1 MEQIKIRDF
10 MYELNDEA
18 QLPDNIIDD
27 AIRKLGTNG
36 ISFRR
41 EVKALVDS
49 EMLPMLDIDS
59 RLHKPISDFF
69 KDLQA
74 ARGVHK
80 SSRSNG
86 KSELTD
92 GPGFGAVQGTSV
104 SAFTGKGVRTIIGRA
119 NLDGGLDAPSS
130 SSSGATNRY
139 TNSDQKRR
147 HQRPQKSVARDREA
161 EVEAE
166 VSEKKRRTNACM
178 FCGKPPEMPVSLKC
192 NHIACTLCLH
202 DAAVS
207 ATKEKKG
214 LPLKCR
220 TCREEI
226 GTDILQTR
234 LYPHEFQAYNEAL
247 LENFITTDEKMVK
260 CIKCKNVFAVVP
272 QDNLETPRKIIE
284 RDGFGNPL
292 KKEAWKHYKQNR
304 LRCTQCGTVFCGK
317 CKQEPYHMGYTCE
330 GYVEYKNSKQCRF
343 CQEQITEENKHKMPS
358 SSTLQT
364 MGSSQLVKFLQDHG
378 MSRMKIRG
386 LKEKHHIIKE
396 SQKIH
401 RIFTDIFGDIC
412 NKPECSEKRQL
423 ACTSRLPCGHPCQG
437 VRGESKHLPCMH
449 CTKNI
454 DPTDFCNIC
463 YVEGLK
469 DAPCIQSNGKCKH
482 IFHLKCVVDRIS
494 AGYNGARIN
503 FKFITCPLCN
513 NEIEHPALTKAMKPW
528 LRLRKSIERKAIA
541 RLLYEKRGADPKIKS
556 KFGGSQKEFAMH
568 EYLFYKCHKCKQP
581 YFAGNYA
588 CQAADDGKFDPEEL
602 LCAGCQPSQDVS
614 NCPQHG
620 TEWIAFKCRFC
631 CNTAQWYYNAYVTS
645 YTIFK
650 MHMYGYTHMQL
661 MGIFRK
667 IPICLPGSA
676 GIRHI
681 SVESAINHAFGSH

>member
-1 MEQIKIRDF
+1 
-10 MYELNDEA
+10 
-18 QLPDNIIDD
+18 
-27 AIRKLGTNG
+27 
-36 ISFRR
+36 
-41 EVKALVDS
+41 
-49 EMLPMLDIDS
+49 
-59 RLHKPISDFF
+59 
-69 KDLQA
+69 
-74 ARGVHK
+74 
-80 SSRSNG
+80 
-86 KSELTD
+86 
-92 GPGFGAVQGTSV
+92 
-104 SAFTGKGVRTIIGRA
+104 
-119 NLDGGLDAPSS
+119 
-130 SSSGATNRY
+130 
-139 TNSDQKRR
+139 
-147 HQRPQKSVARDREA
+147 
-161 EVEAE
+161 
-166 VSEKKRRTNACM
+166 
-178 FCGKPPEMPVSLKC
+178 
-192 NHIACTLCLH
+192 
-202 DAAVS
+202 
-207 ATKEKKG
+207 
-214 LPLKCR
+214 
-220 TCREEI
+220 
-226 GTDILQTR
+226 
-234 LYPHEFQAYNEAL
+234 
-247 LENFITTDEKMVK
+247 
-260 CIKCKNVFAVVP
+260 
-272 QDNLETPRKIIE
+272 
-284 RDGFGNPL
+284 
-292 KKEAWKHYKQNR
+292 
-304 LRCTQCGTVFCGK
+304 
-317 CKQEPYHMGYTCE
+317 
-330 GYVEYKNSKQCRF
+330 
-343 CQEQITEENKHKMPS
+343 
-358 SSTLQT
+358 

-588 CQAADDGKFDPEEL
+588 CQVVFGLGPIRRIRVLVRLDWYLRGISL
-602 LCAGCQPSQDVS
+602 VS
-614 NCPQHG
+614 
-620 TEWIAFKCRFC
+620 
-631 CNTAQWYYNAYVTS
+631 
-645 YTIFK
+645 
-650 MHMYGYTHMQL
+650 L
-661 MGIFRK
+661 
-667 IPICLPGSA
+667 
-676 GIRHI
+676 
-681 SVESAINHAFGSH
+681 